1 MKLHNIKQLQYLVVF
16 RVNFS
21 YFYKA
26 CFLPVVVDFVESLI
40 GLEAGTTSGLSSDL
54 AVGASG
60 ATIL

>member
-1 MKLHNIKQLQYLVVF
+1 MILI
-16 RVNFS
+16 
-21 YFYKA
+21 
-26 CFLPVVVDFVESLI
+26 PVVVDFVESLI